1 MGKLI
6 GVLVTLAII
15 IVIFVLMRRGWNS
28 RKAVQS
34 DIAAPADVPGGLAP
48 GFVADGQYVA
58 TTSAGE
64 PLDRIAV
71 HSLGIRTRAH
81 IEVGATGIAFR
92 RDGCPDFF
100 IPRSDLLGVHT
111 ADGMIGKFVE
121 SGGLVVVTWT
131 LGTASVDTGF
141 RTRYAAEKQPLIE
154 SISHLEA
161 S

>member
-15 IVIFVLMRRGWNS
+15 IVIFILMRRGWNS
-28 RKAVQS
+28 RKARQD
-34 DIAAPADVPGGLAP
+34 DIAEPAAVPDGRELEL
-48 GFVADGQYVA
+48 VADGQYVA
-58 TTSAGE
+58 TTTAGE

-71 HSLGIRTRAH
+71 HSLGIRTGAS
-81 IEVGATGIAFR
+81 IEVGPAGIAFR

-100 IPRSDLLGVHT
+100 IPRSDLRTVQT
-111 ADGMIGKFVE
+111 ADGMVGKFVE
-121 SGGLVVVTWT
+121 SGGLVVITWR
-131 LGTASVDTGF
+131 LGALSVDTGF

-154 SISHLEA
+154 SISRLEA